1 MNIMDRIDGRKAFY
15 FSIHELDSVAETL
28 AIYPDAVVIISSS
41 YLDDSGEF
49 GYPSTNLE
57 ILKNYPTIKGLQVV
71 GGAFSDFTPLKNL
84 KQLEFLDLSFISDL
98 KYDFQENRLL
108 RHLELNWSKHV
119 DGLNELTELEV
130 LSLAKY
136 KSLTGDLSPFSNWK
150 KLKSLSL
157 SDSDFN
163 SINGLEEMNNL
174 ELLEFNRC
182 KKINFEGVSISTVK
196 ELSLEKCSSVDL
208 SFIQAFPKLE
218 KLSLFGQ
225 ATIESIKPILDGLP
239 RLKYLSILNTKIL
252 ESDNRYW
259 LDYKN
264 RVQFEI
270 QEQKHHLLKEKDLID

>member
-1 MNIMDRIDGRKAFY
+1 MNIINRIDGRKAFY
-15 FSIHELDSVAETL
+15 FSIHELDSVTEIL
-28 AIYPDAVVIISSS
+28 ATYPGIVVIISSS
-41 YLDDSGEF
+41 YLDDNDEF
-49 GYPSTNLE
+49 GYPYANLE
-57 ILKNYPTIKGLQVV
+57 ILNNYPTIKGLQVV

-98 KYDFQENRLL
+98 KYDFRENKLL
-108 RHLELNWSKHV
+108 RHLELNWSKHI
-119 DGLNELTELEV
+119 DGLSELTELEV
-130 LSLAKY
+130 VSLAKY
-136 KSLTGDLSPFSNWK
+136 KSLTGDLSSFSNWK

-163 SINGLEEMNNL
+163 SINGLEEMGDL
-174 ELLEFNRC
+174 ELLEFSRC
-182 KKINFEGVSISTVK
+182 KKNNFEGVSISTVK
-196 ELSLEKCSSVDL
+196 ELSLEKCPSVDL

-225 ATIESIKPILDGLP
+225 TSIDSLRSILDGL
-239 RLKYLSILNTKIL
+239 RNLKYLSILNTKIL

-270 QEQKHHLLKEKDLID
+270 QEQKHHLLKEKELIN